1 VIVGPGAIIEGAW
14 VISGAGCTVE
24 FGGGFLWTGNGT
36 LSGVG
41 STLKLGGDS
50 DHVGINTMSAN
61 ETSILC
67 ENGVETD
74 GLVVTGVSCTFDGGG
89 YNTVIDGSTARHA
102 VSATAAHG
110 FMLMNCGVETL
121 WRQGN
126 SYDAM
131 YIYNTAVWKVHNVHV
146 HNSDRYGL
154 NATSD
159 NGTTRGYIS
168 DSYMDAC
175 DDAFIHINEDHV
187 TVSNVMG
194 VTAYDGASAGTG
206 IIIGAT
212 GDNAVVAGC
221 SLRTVALSNSITIDT
236 NAENCV
242 VIGNR
247 LDGAVSDSSGTS
259 TVGADGTSN
268 DNTAY

>member
-1 VIVGPGAIIEGAW
+1 M
-14 VISGAGCTVE
+14 E

-159 NGTTRGYIS
+159 NGTTRLH
-168 DSYMDAC
+168 
-175 DDAFIHINEDHV
+175 F
-187 TVSNVMG
+187 
-194 VTAYDGASAGTG
+194 
-206 IIIGAT
+206 
-212 GDNAVVAGC
+212 
-221 SLRTVALSNSITIDT
+221 
-236 NAENCV
+236 
-242 VIGNR
+242 R
-247 LDGAVSDSSGTS
+247 LLHGRM
-259 TVGADGTSN
+259 
-268 DNTAY
+268 